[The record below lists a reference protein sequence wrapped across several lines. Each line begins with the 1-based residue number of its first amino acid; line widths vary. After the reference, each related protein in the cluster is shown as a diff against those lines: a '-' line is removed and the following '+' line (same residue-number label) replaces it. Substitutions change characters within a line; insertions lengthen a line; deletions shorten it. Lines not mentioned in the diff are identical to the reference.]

1 LLIISSVKKL
11 FVSQYC
17 FVVFYVVTIDKHIP
31 GFVLNKTV
39 SLILGLAGNDV
50 AFLKMRIGSYEIKTI
65 VIVKASPHG
74 GKSVRYRVILPSDV
88 LPLISKTGTTIAAIT
103 EMRRLGEAP
112 TSTKVGSIRCSLLR
126 TLQFRRVD
134 IDNFMPLVPLGNK
147 YDGLT
152 INLLVTGDPAYN
164 AKSYNK
170 CSEPTYDDKY
180 VRFRRAVLVLNAP
193 VIRGSDV
200 ELDDDRKYAIL
211 PRYPIKYI
219 AGGLGRSKICQTVGN
234 SQVCSLYVAPVNTY
248 DAINNILPI
257 KVRKR
262 KRALSP

>member
-1 LLIISSVKKL
+1 
-11 FVSQYC
+11 
-17 FVVFYVVTIDKHIP
+17 VFYIVTIDKHVP
-31 GFVLNKTV
+31 GFVLTKTA
-39 SLILGLAGNDV
+39 SLILGLAGNDI
-50 AFLKMRIGSYEIKTI
+50 AFLKMRIGPYEIKTI
-65 VIVKASPHG
+65 AIVKASPYK
-74 GKSVRYRVILPSDV
+74 GKSARYRVILPSDV
-88 LPLISKTGTTIAAIT
+88 LPLISKTGTTNAVIT

-112 TSTKVGSIRCSLLR
+112 TSVEVGSIRCSLLR
-126 TLQFRRVD
+126 ALQFRRVD
-134 IDNFMPLVPLGNK
+134 IDNFMSLMPLGDK

-170 CSEPTYDDKY
+170 CSGSMYDYKY

-200 ELDDDRKYAIL
+200 ELDDDRKYAVL
-211 PRYPIKYI
+211 PRYPIMYI

-234 SQVCSLYVAPVNTY
+234 SQVCSIYVAPVNTY

-257 KVRKR
+257 KMRR
-262 KRALSP
+262 RTLGP